1 MSEPVEIRFA
11 FRNRRFVDAE
21 RGLDALGRSL
31 GRDLDRSAPVLA
43 RELKTFLE
51 AVAEAMARRHGT
63 AWPGGTTDRTLSR
76 RSGGMI
82 ASIRE
87 SVTVSGD
94 RLADIEGGIGGAPYL
109 RTHEHG
115 ATIRPK
121 KAKYLAI
128 PLPEALNPDGTPR
141 VASPRQW
148 KNTFVARSRNGNL
161 LIFQKRGRHIVPL
174 YVLKREVRIR
184 PRLGLGDTL
193 RAGLPYFVDRAMDR
207 MARALMQGRP

>member
-21 RGLDALGRSL
+21 RGLEALGRSL

-43 RELKTFLE
+43 SELKAFLE
-51 AVAEAMARRHGT
+51 GVAEAMARRHGT

-76 RSGGMI
+76 RSGGLL

-94 RLADIEGGIGGAPYL
+94 RMADIEGGIGGAIYL

-128 PLPEALNPDGTPR
+128 PLPEALNSDGTPR

-207 MARALMQGRP
+207 MARALVQGQP

>member
-21 RGLDALGRSL
+21 RGLDALNRAM

-51 AVAEAMARRHGT
+51 GVAEAMARRHGT
-63 AWPGGTTDRTLSR
+63 AWPGGTSDRTLSR
-76 RSGGMI
+76 RSGGLI
-82 ASIRE
+82 ASIKD
-87 SVTVSGD
+87 SVTVKGQ
-94 RLADIEGGIGGAPYL
+94 RLADIEGGIGGAFYL

-128 PLPEALNPDGTPR
+128 PLPEALDADGTPK

-148 KNTFVARSRNGNL
+148 KNTFVKQSKNGNL

-193 RAGLPYFVDRAMDR
+193 RTGLPYFVDRAMDR
-207 MARALMQGRP
+207 MAKALTQSQP